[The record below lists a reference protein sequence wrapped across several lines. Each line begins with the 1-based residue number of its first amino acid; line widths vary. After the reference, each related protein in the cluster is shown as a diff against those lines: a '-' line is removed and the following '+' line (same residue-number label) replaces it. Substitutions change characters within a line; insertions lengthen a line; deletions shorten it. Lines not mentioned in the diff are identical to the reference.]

1 MNSFGT
7 IIFENDLKKQPILIS
22 QRFDGTV
29 DEIESEAHMRN
40 FMPGAMQQAF
50 DNYKNNIKAISVPI
64 GPGLPKQLQI
74 GIDLA

>member
-7 IIFENDLKKQPILIS
+7 IIFENDLKKQPILKS

-40 FMPGAMQQAF
+40 FMPGAMQ
-50 DNYKNNIKAISVPI
+50 
-64 GPGLPKQLQI
+64 
-74 GIDLA
+74 